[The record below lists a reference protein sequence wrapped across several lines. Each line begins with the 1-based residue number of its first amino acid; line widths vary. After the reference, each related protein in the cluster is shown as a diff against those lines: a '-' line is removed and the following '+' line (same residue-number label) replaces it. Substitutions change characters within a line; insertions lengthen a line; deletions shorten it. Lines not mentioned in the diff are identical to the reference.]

1 MKCLEN
7 IVKTEVLKQT
17 EHLSDQLQ
25 FAYRYG
31 KGVDA
36 ILTILN
42 LIHTHLEKE
51 NFYARILFF
60 FFFSISVQLLL
71 KKLLFDFELS
81 PPFVM
86 WLLDFLLER
95 SQRERVSGCLPDT
108 VCIFTG
114 SPQGCV
120 LSPLLFILYANDC
133 RSCREKRFFF
143 IVLRYCYSKPTA
155 LWLGWL
161 RICRI

>member
-51 NFYARILFF
+51 SFYARILFF
-60 FFFSISVQLLL
+60 FFFFFRQRSVPSLTT
-71 KKLLFDFELS
+71 E
-81 PPFVM
+81 
-86 WLLDFLLER
+86 EA
-95 SQRERVSGCLPDT
+95 
-108 VCIFTG
+108 I
-114 SPQGCV
+114 
-120 LSPLLFILYANDC
+120 I
-133 RSCREKRFFF
+133 
-143 IVLRYCYSKPTA
+143 
-155 LWLGWL
+155 
-161 RICRI
+161 